1 MGRYLRALWY
11 LITGRFAAAAEALQS
26 NKYVMA
32 ATYDKAIEKGA
43 DRFKTVKDAVAELMG
58 IEQTRVQEI
67 KELSAKAEIQSKIKA
82 GAQVAMQRRI
92 NILRE
97 QGLDKDKIQGDPEF
111 IKHSAAFKDAS
122 STLEEVEARIAE
134 KEKDLETRKAQ
145 IAKFKA
151 ELQQMQRTQQSLRE
165 EKSEAMA
172 DVAVAQ
178 QMESVNAVLAGI
190 SEDTTDKDLQAA
202 REARKKAKARAEIT
216 ADLAGND
223 ARVAESEYL
232 SLSSA
237 TAADKELDGLL
248 DWGETKVELPADTKM
263 EDAKL

>member
-1 MGRYLRALWY
+1 MGRYFRALWY
-11 LITGRFAAAAEALQS
+11 FITGRFSAAAEALQS
-26 NKYVMA
+26 NKYVMS
-32 ATYDKAIEKGA
+32 ATYDRSIAKGE
-43 DRFKTVKDAVAELMG
+43 DRFNTVKNAVAELMS

-67 KELSAKAEIQSKIKA
+67 KELSERAEKQGKIKN

-92 NILRE
+92 NELRAAGKTKE
-97 QGLDKDKIQGDPEF
+97 EIQVDPEF

-122 STLEEVEARIAE
+122 STFEEIDARINE
-134 KEKDLETRKAQ
+134 KEADLTTRRQQ

-151 ELQQMQRTQQSLRE
+151 ELQEMQRGQQKLKE
-165 EKSEAMA
+165 EKHEAMA

-178 QMESVNAVLAGI
+178 QMEAVNSVLAGI

-202 REARKKAKARAEIT
+202 REARKRAKAKAEIT

-232 SLSSA
+232 TMAAGSE
-237 TAADKELDGLL
+237 ADKELDSLL
-248 DWGETKVELPADTKM
+248 DWGE
-263 EDAKL
+263 EDNKRDDAQVPE

>member
-1 MGRYLRALWY
+1 ML
-11 LITGRFAAAAEALQS
+11 TGRFSAAAEALQS

-43 DRFKTVKDAVAELMG
+43 DRFNTVKNAVAELMG
-58 IEQTRVQEI
+58 IEQSRVEEI
-67 KELSAKAEIQSKIKA
+67 KELTARAEKQGKIKS

-92 NILRE
+92 NELRA
-97 QGLDKDKIQGDPEF
+97 QGLDKDKIQADPEF

-122 STLEEVEARIAE
+122 STLAEIEARIEE
-134 KEKDLETRKAQ
+134 KEKDLAGRKAQ

-151 ELQQMQRTQQSLRE
+151 ELQQMQRDQQSLRE

-190 SEDTTDKDLQAA
+190 SEDTTDKDLAAA
-202 REARKKAKARAEIT
+202 RDARKRAKAKAEIT
-216 ADLAGND
+216 SDLAGND
-223 ARVAESEYL
+223 ARVAESEYVAL
-232 SLSSA
+232 SA
-237 TAADKELDGLL
+237 THVADKELDSLL
-248 DWGETKVELPADTKM
+248 DWGESKAEPAEKL
-263 EDAKL
+263 EDAKLE

>member
-1 MGRYLRALWY
+1 ML
-11 LITGRFAAAAEALQS
+11 TGRFSAAAEALQS
-26 NKYVMA
+26 NKFVMS

-43 DRFKTVKDAVAELMG
+43 DRFNTVKNAVAELMS
-58 IEQTRVQEI
+58 IEQSRVQEI
-67 KELSAKAEIQSKIKA
+67 KELGDRAEKQNKIKS

-92 NILRE
+92 NELKGQGKEKE
-97 QGLDKDKIQGDPEF
+97 QIQVDPEF

-122 STLEEVEARIAE
+122 STLAEIEARIIE
-134 KEKDLETRKAQ
+134 KEKDLETRKHQ

-151 ELQQMQRTQQSLRE
+151 ELQEMQRGQQKLRE
-165 EKSEAMA
+165 EKSEALA

-190 SEDTTDKDLQAA
+190 SEDTTDKDLAAA
-202 REARKKAKARAEIT
+202 REARKKAKAKAEIT

-232 SLSSA
+232 TLSASSE
-237 TAADKELDGLL
+237 ADKELDSLL
-248 DWGETKVELPADTKM
+248 DWGNDEKSSM
-263 EDAKL
+263 EDAKLPE

>member
-1 MGRYLRALWY
+1 MMRYLRALWY
-11 LITGRFAAAAEALQS
+11 MLTGRFSAAAEALQS
-26 NKYVMA
+26 NKFVMS

-43 DRFKTVKDAVAELMG
+43 DRFNTVKNAVAELMS
-58 IEQTRVQEI
+58 IEQSRVQEI
-67 KELSAKAEIQSKIKA
+67 KELGDRAEKQNKIKS

-92 NILRE
+92 NELKGQGKEKE
-97 QGLDKDKIQGDPEF
+97 QIQVDPEF

-122 STLEEVEARIAE
+122 STLAEIEARIIE
-134 KEKDLETRKAQ
+134 KEKDLETRKHQ

-151 ELQQMQRTQQSLRE
+151 ELQEMQRGQQKLRE
-165 EKSEAMA
+165 EKSEALA

-190 SEDTTDKDLQAA
+190 SEDTTDKDLAAA
-202 REARKKAKARAEIT
+202 REARKKAKAKAEIT

-232 SLSSA
+232 TLSASSE
-237 TAADKELDGLL
+237 ADKELDSLL
-248 DWGETKVELPADTKM
+248 DWGNDEKSSM
-263 EDAKL
+263 EDAKLPE